1 MHRRVCF
8 EKSATWQINPK
19 MIRGRGHLAAL
30 LLWLLGSV
38 ASGFAPVARL
48 GSAPQLQGMRS
59 TVVLSTAPQPSE
71 GAVSD
76 ESAVSVEDEEDEC
89 EIDLE
94 TMRPANPEKCG

>member
-76 ESAVSVEDEEDEC
+76 ESAVRLSFPS
-89 EIDLE
+89 IDRADSR
-94 TMRPANPEKCG
+94 TAGVRRGRGR